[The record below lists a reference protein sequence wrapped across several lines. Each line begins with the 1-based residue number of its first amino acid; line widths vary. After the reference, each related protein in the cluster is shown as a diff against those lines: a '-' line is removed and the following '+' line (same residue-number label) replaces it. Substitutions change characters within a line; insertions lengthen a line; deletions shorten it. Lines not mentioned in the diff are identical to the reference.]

1 MTQQQ
6 KELLAARD
14 YIQRAQAVLD
24 KAGYGYDNPTMVE
37 LRAAMRRI
45 DRDIFIINNGSVG

>member
-14 YIQRAQAVLD
+14 YIQRSIVVLG
-24 KAGYGYDNPTMVE
+24 KAGYGNGNPTMVD
-37 LRAAMRRI
+37 LQNAIARI
-45 DRDIFIINNGSVG
+45 DTDLFVAEKVA